1 MNKEDDYKKDADML
15 RIERALSE
23 LFVPPK
29 GLEERIMGAVSSRAP
44 AWEKK
49 RVSLWRNPWLRYAAS
64 AAAAIVVVLGVVML
78 GTEGATSTNG
88 SVGVVAEQPVQKDLR
103 LDSHVPQQGEIQ
115 NEASRHMPLR
125 LAGVNASLVPAS
137 SGGRL
142 HVGIAP
148 VLRDGWTVPDL
159 DEAGDFLEKIGQA
172 NGKNIVV
179 KEKNDEQVIY
189 SVALSDAEVQSLVNL
204 LHKENWSLVSPGY
217 PQPKEE
223 YNAVFTGKKVDYEI
237 QIVRQQ

>member
-1 MNKEDDYKKDADML
+1 MNKEDDYKEDADMMHV
-15 RIERALSE
+15 ERALSE

-29 GLEERIMGAVSSRAP
+29 GLEERIMGAVNSRAP
-44 AWEKK
+44 AWGKK
-49 RVSLWRNPWLRYAAS
+49 RVSIWRNPWLRYVAS
-64 AAAAIVVVLGVVML
+64 AAAIVVVVGLVML
-78 GTEGATSTNG
+78 GTESATSSSG
-88 SVGVVAEQPVQKDLR
+88 SVASARPVQKDLR
-103 LDSHVPQQGEIQ
+103 LDSRIPQQDEAPI
-115 NEASRHMPLR
+115 EASRYVPLR

-137 SGGRL
+137 GGGRL

-148 VLRDGWTVPDL
+148 VLRHVWTVPDL
-159 DEAGDFLEKIGQA
+159 DEAGDLLMKIGQV
-172 NGKNIVV
+172 NEKNIVV

-189 SVALSDAEVQSLVNL
+189 SATLSDVEVQSLVNL

>member
-1 MNKEDDYKKDADML
+1 MNKEDDYKEDAEMM
-15 RIERALSE
+15 RVERALSE

-29 GLEERIMGAVSSRAP
+29 GLEERIMGAVNSRAP

-49 RVSLWRNPWLRYAAS
+49 RVSLWRNPWLRYTAS
-64 AAAAIVVVLGVVML
+64 AAAAIVVVVGLVML
-78 GTEGATSTNG
+78 GTENVTPSHD
-88 SVGVVAEQPVQKDLR
+88 SVVAEQPVQKDLR
-103 LDSHVPQQGEIQ
+103 LDSRIPQQGEAHV
-115 NEASRHMPLR
+115 EASRHVPLR

-148 VLRDGWTVPDL
+148 VLKHVWTVPDL
-159 DEAGDFLEKIGQA
+159 DEAGDLLMKIGQA
-172 NGKNIVV
+172 NEKNIVV

-189 SVALSDAEVQSLVNL
+189 SATLSDAEVQSLVNL

>member
-1 MNKEDDYKKDADML
+1 MNKEDDYKEDADMM

-44 AWEKK
+44 AWERK
-49 RVSLWRNPWLRYAAS
+49 RVSLWRNPWLRYVAS
-64 AAAAIVVVLGVVML
+64 AAAAIVVVVGLVML
-78 GTEGATSTNG
+78 GTESATSSNG
-88 SVGVVAEQPVQKDLR
+88 SVVAEQPVQKDLR
-103 LDSHVPQQGEIQ
+103 LDSRIPQQGEAQI
-115 NEASRHMPLR
+115 EASRHMPLR

-148 VLRDGWTVPDL
+148 VLRHVWTVPDL
-159 DEAGDFLEKIGQA
+159 DEAGNLLAKIGQA
-172 NGKNIVV
+172 NEKNIVV

>member
-1 MNKEDDYKKDADML
+1 MNKEDDYKDDADMM

-64 AAAAIVVVLGVVML
+64 AAAAIVVVVGLVML
-78 GTEGATSTNG
+78 GTDSATSSNG
-88 SVGVVAEQPVQKDLR
+88 SVVAEQPAQKDLR
-103 LDSHVPQQGEIQ
+103 LDSRIPQQGETSI
-115 NEASRHMPLR
+115 EVSRHVPLR

-148 VLRDGWTVPDL
+148 VLRHVWTVPDL
-159 DEAGDFLEKIGQA
+159 DEACDLLRKIGQA
-172 NGKNIVV
+172 NEKNIVV

-189 SVALSDAEVQSLVNL
+189 SATLSDAEVQSLVNL